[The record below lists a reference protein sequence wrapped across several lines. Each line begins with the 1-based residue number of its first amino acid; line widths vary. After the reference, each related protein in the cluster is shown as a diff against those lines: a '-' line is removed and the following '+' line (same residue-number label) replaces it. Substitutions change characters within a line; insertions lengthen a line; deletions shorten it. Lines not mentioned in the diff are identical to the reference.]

1 MYKII
6 LVDDEDEVRE
16 GIKHKI
22 SWSKYGFEL
31 VGDFDNGR
39 DALEAIEQHRP
50 DVIITDICM
59 PFMDGLGLARA
70 VMDRYR
76 DMKVIIVTGY
86 EDFEYAKQAITLK
99 VTEYL
104 LKPINAREFAEFLS
118 KMKQDLDE
126 EHLQKANLVKLRM
139 QLNQSLPLL
148 RERFLEQL
156 VTTRMKSEEI
166 ENKLS
171 YFHIPLQGQVYLALV
186 IDIELEKRSH
196 NLALMQSYCV
206 SVPLTL
212 FKSSWRKSKR
222 EWYSRREM
230 EKSLRY
236 YPAI

>member
-16 GIKHKI
+16 GIKQKI

-126 EHLQKANLVKLRM
+126 DHLQKANLVKLRM
-139 QLNQSLPLL
+139 HLNQSLPLL

-156 VTTRMKSEEI
+156 VTTRMKSEEMRI
-166 ENKLS
+166 N
-171 YFHIPLQGQVYLALV
+171 
-186 IDIELEKRSH
+186 
-196 NLALMQSYCV
+196 
-206 SVPLTL
+206 
-212 FKSSWRKSKR
+212 
-222 EWYSRREM
+222 
-230 EKSLRY
+230 
-236 YPAI
+236 